1 MGCYKYVTAMK
12 QILPILTLTTLT
24 AAAFANAGAAAPAA
38 AASGL
43 SYNRV
48 GISRDGQNT
57 NLSVAQL
64 LGSSNVLVEL
74 STRSYVTNQAYAD
87 DSNYTFISLGYVF
100 KNVAAGVD
108 ATVYLGAGDQNTNSA
123 IGVNLRRS
131 LSEVLNGLEIAV
143 GYEDRSGAGS
153 AADESAWTYELAYN
167 INKQFS
173 IAYGVID
180 IKSEDDNRNVVSLR
194 YNY

>member
-1 MGCYKYVTAMK
+1 MK

-48 GISRDGQNT
+48 GISREGQNT

-74 STRSYVTNQAYAD
+74 STRSYVTDGAYAD
-87 DSNYTFISLGYVF
+87 ESNYTFISLGYVF

-108 ATVYLGAGDQNTNSA
+108 ATVYLGAGDENTNSA

-131 LSEVLNGLEIAV
+131 LSEVVNGLEIAV

-153 AADESAWTYELAYN
+153 AADASAWTYELAYN

>member
-1 MGCYKYVTAMK
+1 MK

-48 GISRDGQNT
+48 GISREGQNT

-74 STRSYVTNQAYAD
+74 STRSNAVDGAYSD
-87 DSNYTFISLGYVF
+87 TSNYTFISVGYVF

-108 ATVYLGAGDQNTNSA
+108 ATVYLGAGDENDNSA

-131 LSEVLNGLEIAV
+131 LSEVLNGLEIAIA
-143 GYEDRSGAGS
+143 YEDRNGSAGS
-153 AADESAWTYELAYN
+153 ADDSAWTYELAYN

-180 IKSEDDNRNVVSLR
+180 IKAENDNRNVVSVR

>member
-48 GISRDGQNT
+48 GISRESQNT

-74 STRSYVTNQAYAD
+74 STRSYVTNGAYAD

-108 ATVYLGAGDQNTNSA
+108 ATVYLGAGDESTNSA

>member
-1 MGCYKYVTAMK
+1 MK

-48 GISRDGQNT
+48 GISREGQNT

-74 STRSYVTNQAYAD
+74 STRSYVTNQYGLYTD
-87 DSNYTFISLGYVF
+87 DGNYTFISVGYVF

-108 ATVYLGAGDQNTNSA
+108 ATVYLGAGDENTNSA

-131 LSEVLNGLEIAV
+131 LSEVLSGLEIAV

>member
-1 MGCYKYVTAMK
+1 MK

-48 GISRDGQNT
+48 GISREGQNT

-74 STRSYVTNQAYAD
+74 STRSYVTNGAYAD
-87 DSNYTFISLGYVF
+87 DSSYTFISLGYVF

-108 ATVYLGAGDQNTNSA
+108 ATVYLGAGDENTNSA

-143 GYEDRSGAGS
+143 GYEDRSGAGG